1 MGNHKK
7 KISQTYHHSLSFVRY
22 KGSNTDTIQ
31 RIVNIFAVF
40 FHADMLNLNYLS
52 VALCYEEMT
61 KVESL
66 NPLRTLHSAVP
77 LKEMDRFFDT
87 LIGKKLVFPTLAS
100 RSRTISKESNFSEL
114 SKGAN
119 ENLDSS

>member
-1 MGNHKK
+1 M
-7 KISQTYHHSLSFVRY
+7 Y

-31 RIVNIFAVF
+31 RIVNIFCSFF

-114 SKGAN
+114 SKEAN

>member
-1 MGNHKK
+1 MRKRALRPTTTPYLLLGTK
-7 KISQTYHHSLSFVRY
+7 
-22 KGSNTDTIQ
+22 D
-31 RIVNIFAVF
+31 RILTLFNVLFIFFAVF
-40 FHADMLNLNYLS
+40 FHAGMLNLNYLS